1 MNPLVAYPLMA
12 LEFAPSRLPPS
23 MADSKA
29 VVTSP
34 QATPYVSTRP
44 VLFEDIVK
52 PPFKRVQQHPGNM
65 MVESNESIP
74 VVLDPVGSL
83 VDNDGFFF
91 ADIPAAV

>member
-1 MNPLVAYPLMA
+1 
-12 LEFAPSRLPPS
+12 
-23 MADSKA
+23 
-29 VVTSP
+29 
-34 QATPYVSTRP
+34 
-44 VLFEDIVK
+44 
-52 PPFKRVQQHPGNM
+52 